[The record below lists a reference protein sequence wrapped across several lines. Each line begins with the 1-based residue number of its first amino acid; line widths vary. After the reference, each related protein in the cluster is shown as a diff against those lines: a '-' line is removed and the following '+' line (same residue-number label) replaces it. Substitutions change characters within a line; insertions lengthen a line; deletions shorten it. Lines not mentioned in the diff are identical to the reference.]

1 MDEKAVPKHPIADK
15 CVREIRRSD
24 RMNAAQSSPPTR
36 LTTIR
41 PEMVEDKSDSAITKK
56 SELITRFLEAEVE
69 CLNVLICLHSHVN
82 VVMLLVMLLALDTVL
97 SVQVLTWYIKYTNS
111 LSFSLMS

>member
-24 RMNAAQSSPPTR
+24 RMNAAQSFP
-36 LTTIR
+36 
-41 PEMVEDKSDSAITKK
+41 VEDKSDSAITKK